1 VSIQFG
7 LSNRIEAPAHTVSA
21 LPWMEQQREIFDQ
34 DGSEMKYPVCL
45 FPPLT
50 MPELAPGG
58 GSVIEM
64 FYPVRADLP
73 RFEGTV
79 DQTVRMRL
87 LRS

>member
-1 VSIQFG
+1 
-7 LSNRIEAPAHTVSA
+7 
-21 LPWMEQQREIFDQ
+21 MEQQREIFDQ

-45 FPPLT
+45 FPTLT

-73 RFEGTV
+73 LEHWTEERKQRLV
-79 DQTVRMRL
+79 D
-87 LRS
+87 